1 MTRRAYNGCVDPRVG
16 EARRLL
22 DRYLVEI
29 VETYELCPWAKTS
42 RTGGELAVEFLWGT
56 PSLEAWVA
64 AATGA
69 FSDPNIRVAMIVA
82 PELAITRQ
90 DLHGVRDAVAKR
102 AGTLGVAEF
111 HPDAAY
117 DAKTP
122 ARLVPFLRRSPDP
135 MLQCVPLAL
144 LDQVRGPA
152 MNVERSE
159 QIAMLVKAGGVDAVK
174 PPLVDRIATQN
185 HARVNEQEVE
195 AKLAAIAA
203 DRAESYARVG
213 ISKYR

>member
-1 MTRRAYNGCVDPRVG
+1 VDPRAG

-42 RTGGELAVEFLWGT
+42 RTAGELAVEFLWGT
-56 PSLEAWVA
+56 PTLEAWTE
-64 AATGA
+64 AATRA
-69 FSDPNIRVAMIVA
+69 FVDPNIRVAMIVA

-90 DLHGVRDAVAKR
+90 ALHGVRDEVAKR
-102 AGTLGVAEF
+102 AATLGVAEF
-111 HPDAAY
+111 HPDATY
-117 DAKTP
+117 DGATP

-144 LDQVRGPA
+144 LDQLRGPP
-152 MNVERSE
+152 MTVERSE
-159 QIAMLVKAGGVDAVK
+159 QIAMLVKAGGIEAVK
-174 PPLVDRIATQN
+174 PPLVERIAVQN
-185 HARVNEQEVE
+185 HARVVQAEVE
-195 AKLAAIAA
+195 AKLAAIAT

-213 ISKYR
+213 IRLVTPTPHAR

>member
-1 MTRRAYNGCVDPRVG
+1 MDPRAD

-29 VETYELCPWAKTS
+29 VETYDLCPWAKTS

-56 PSLEAWVA
+56 PSLDEWLA
-64 AATGA
+64 AAARA
-69 FSDPNIRVAMIVA
+69 FADPAIRVAMLVA

-90 DLHGVRDAVAKR
+90 ALHGVRDQVAKH
-102 AGTLGVAEF
+102 APTLGIAEF
-111 HPDAAY
+111 HPDATY
-117 DAKTP
+117 DGATP

-135 MLQCVPLAL
+135 LLQCVPLAL
-144 LDQVRGPA
+144 LDQLRGPPL
-152 MNVERSE
+152 NVDRSE
-159 QIAMLVKAGGVDAVK
+159 QIAMLVKAGGVEAVK
-174 PPLVDRIATQN
+174 PPLVDRIALQN
-185 HARVNEQEVE
+185 HARVVQAEVE

-213 ISKYR
+213 ISTSRSS

>member
-1 MTRRAYNGCVDPRVG
+1 MDPRAG

-42 RTGGELAVEFLWGT
+42 RTAGELAVEFLWGT
-56 PSLEAWVA
+56 PTLEAWTE
-64 AATGA
+64 AATRA
-69 FSDPNIRVAMIVA
+69 FVDPNIRVAMIVA

-90 DLHGVRDAVAKR
+90 ALHGVRDEVAKR
-102 AGTLGVAEF
+102 AATLGVAEF
-111 HPDAAY
+111 HPDATY
-117 DAKTP
+117 DGATP

-144 LDQVRGPA
+144 LDQLRGPP
-152 MNVERSE
+152 MTVERSE
-159 QIAMLVKAGGVDAVK
+159 QIAMLVKAGGIEAVK
-174 PPLVDRIATQN
+174 PPLVERIAVQN
-185 HARVNEQEVE
+185 HARVVQAEVE
-195 AKLAAIAA
+195 AKLAAIAT

-213 ISKYR
+213 IRLVTPTPHAR

>member
-1 MTRRAYNGCVDPRVG
+1 VDPRTG

-42 RTGGELAVEFLWGT
+42 RTGGELAVDFLWGT
-56 PSLEAWVA
+56 PTLDAWTE
-64 AATGA
+64 AATRA
-69 FSDPNIRVAMIVA
+69 FLDPNIRVAMIVA

-90 DLHGVRDAVAKR
+90 ALHGVRDEVAKR
-102 AGTLGVAEF
+102 AATLGVAEF
-111 HPDAAY
+111 HPDATY
-117 DAKTP
+117 DGATP

-144 LDQVRGPA
+144 LDQLRGPP
-152 MNVERSE
+152 MTVERSA
-159 QIAMLVKAGGVDAVK
+159 QIAMLVKAGGVEAVK
-174 PPLVDRIATQN
+174 PPLVERIATQN
-185 HARVNEQEVE
+185 HARVVEAEVA

-203 DRAESYARVG
+203 DRAESYRRAG
-213 ISKYR
+213 IRLP

>member
-42 RTGGELAVEFLWGT
+42 RTGGELAVDFLWGT
-56 PSLEAWVA
+56 PTLAEWTE
-64 AATGA
+64 AATRA
-69 FSDPNIRVAMIVA
+69 FQDPNIRVAMIVA

-90 DLHGVRDAVAKR
+90 ALHGIRDEVAKR
-102 AGTLGVAEF
+102 AATLGVAEF
-111 HPDAAY
+111 HPDATY
-117 DAKTP
+117 DGATP

-144 LDQVRGPA
+144 LDQMRGPP

-159 QIAMLVKAGGVDAVK
+159 QIAMLVRAGGFDAVK
-174 PPLVDRIATQN
+174 APLVDRIATQN
-185 HARVNEQEVE
+185 HARVIQIEVE

-203 DRAESYARVG
+203 DRAARYPRVG
-213 ISKYR
+213 IRLP